1 MWLERSEKSGRSFFV
16 EAQSWKLCST
26 KIGHRHCEEQ
36 PVPKLRESNPLI
48 KQNTSRIWG
57 VLFIDSKS
65 ETFRSGLKVVNCTQC
80 SNINDLL
87 TK

>member
-16 EAQSWKLCST
+16 EAQSWKLCSK
-26 KIGHRHCEEQ
+26 KIGHRHCEE
-36 PVPKLRESNPLI
+36 RSNPLI

-57 VLFIDSKS
+57 VFFIDSKS